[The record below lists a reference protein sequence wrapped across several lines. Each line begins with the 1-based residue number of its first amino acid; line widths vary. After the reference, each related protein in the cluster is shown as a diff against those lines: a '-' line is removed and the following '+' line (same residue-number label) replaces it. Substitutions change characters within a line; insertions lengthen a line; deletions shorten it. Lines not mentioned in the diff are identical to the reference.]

1 MPPRFSYWTILIDG
15 QATAFRAHKREDLY
29 PTLVQI
35 RRTNPKVELKWFA
48 GGKIWESPEARDT
61 ALRELRA
68 RPRASV
74 SPPRNSEWRP
84 GGQHKDPRARFKQT
98 REQKRRTFARRQRM
112 KKDS

>member
-35 RRTNPKVELKWFA
+35 QRANPKAELKWFA

-68 RPRASV
+68 RPRES
-74 SPPRNSEWRP
+74 RTREWRP
-84 GGQHKDPRARFKQT
+84 GGKHEDPRAKFKQT
-98 REQKRRTFARRQRM
+98 RDQKRRTFARRQRM